1 MLTGRR
7 NGGYRA
13 TAVVKQPALADR
25 PDCTSG
31 CGALHRFRSRKIVPS
46 GGCSYNPAPMRLITT
61 TKDLSELC
69 ERLARHAFVT
79 VDTEFIREQTFW
91 PKLCLIQLAAPGEEA
106 IVDPLEPGLDLA
118 PFYALM
124 ANDQVVK
131 VFHAARQ
138 DLEIVW
144 TQARLLPHPIFDTQV
159 AAMVC
164 GFGESVSYVNLVK
177 QVTGR
182 DLDKSSRFTD
192 WARRPLSEKQLTY
205 ALGDVTY
212 LRDIYKRLQAELEA
226 TDRLRWLDEEMA
238 ELTDPRT
245 YESRPEDAWRR
256 LKLRVKNRKGL
267 AVLIELAAWRERA
280 AQAQD
285 VPRNRILRDEALYDI
300 ASQQPTETAQLSHL
314 RSLSEGFARSARAKE
329 IVEAVRRGHARDPKT
344 VPPLRE
350 GVGLPPEK
358 VATLDLLRV
367 LLKACAARNKVA
379 PRLIADTD
387 DLERIA
393 MNDGADVPALKGWR
407 YELFGIEAERL
418 MRGEVAL
425 KVAGGEVVPVGVPG
439 NSDPR
444 S

>member
-1 MLTGRR
+1 
-7 NGGYRA
+7 
-13 TAVVKQPALADR
+13 
-25 PDCTSG
+25 
-31 CGALHRFRSRKIVPS
+31 
-46 GGCSYNPAPMRLITT
+46 MRLIQTT
-61 TKDLSELC
+61 NDLSQLC
-69 ERLARHAFVT
+69 ERLAQHDFVT

-91 PKLCLIQLAAPGEEA
+91 PKLCLIQLAGPADEA
-106 IVDPLEPGLDLA
+106 IVDPLAPGIDLA

-124 ANDQVVK
+124 ANDKVVK

-144 TQARLLPHPIFDTQV
+144 TQAHLMPQPIFDTQV

-192 WARRPLSEKQLTY
+192 WARRPLTEKQLTY
-205 ALGDVTY
+205 ALGDVTH
-212 LRDIYKRLQAELEA
+212 LRDIYKRLKAELEA
-226 TDRLRWLDEEMA
+226 TGRLGWLDEEMSD
-238 ELTDPRT
+238 LTDVRI
-245 YESRPEDAWRR
+245 YEARPEDAWRR

-314 RSLSEGFARSARAKE
+314 RSLSEGFARSSRAKE
-329 IVEAVRRGHARDPKT
+329 IVEAVKAGLARDIKT
-344 VPPLRE
+344 VPPIRE
-350 GVGLPPEK
+350 GSGLPPEK
-358 VATLDLLRV
+358 TATVELLRV

-379 PRLIADTD
+379 PRMIADSD
-387 DLERIA
+387 DLDRMA
-393 MNDGADVPALKGWR
+393 MEDEPDVPALKGWR
-407 YELFGIEAERL
+407 YELFGAEAQRL
-418 MRGEVAL
+418 KRGEVAL
-425 KVAGGEVVPVGVPG
+425 KVANGEVVPIAVSAAASSASGA
-439 NSDPR
+439 DAAKR
-444 S
+444 R